1 MWVRKVPGTR
11 AGVEPG
17 LGLRQAL
24 GQALAVRNISK
35 LLSCCFIFACFKI
48 IFKKPEV
55 EVDGFKTVR
64 IYHLF

>member
-35 LLSCCFIFACFKI
+35 LLSCCFKTNKI
-48 IFKKPEV
+48 E
-55 EVDGFKTVR
+55 T
-64 IYHLF
+64 

>member
-24 GQALAVRNISK
+24 GQALAVMNISK
-35 LLSCCFIFACFKI
+35 LLSCCFKTNKIETVVIIVIAHIFQN
-48 IFKKPEV
+48 V
-55 EVDGFKTVR
+55 ENNSRF
-64 IYHLF
+64 